1 METSLPSFQTA
12 TEIQAPATT
21 KERLASA
28 HPLSGGGGCECGFRS
43 CCFSGWNL
51 IQSWKM
57 VRHRVGNQLDSQWSS
72 VHNPVA
78 TYADSSCACRSLG
91 TKLQKT
97 AKSARM
103 KNTSKVS
110 GYCRSNPHIKIVL
123 PYFSAQNSLREILE
137 VSQCFEI
144 LVSVSDT
151 GIPHILDS
159 ITQYNPIMVCLQIG
173 YP

>member
-57 VRHRVGNQLDSQWSS
+57 VRHRIGNQLDSQWSS
-72 VHNPVA
+72 IHNPVA

-110 GYCRSNPHIKIVL
+110 GYCRSNPHIAPGTSKLSCPIFPLKI
-123 PYFSAQNSLREILE
+123 PYVKFWKFHSASK
-137 VSQCFEI
+137 F
-144 LVSVSDT
+144 
-151 GIPHILDS
+151 
-159 ITQYNPIMVCLQIG
+159 
-173 YP
+173 